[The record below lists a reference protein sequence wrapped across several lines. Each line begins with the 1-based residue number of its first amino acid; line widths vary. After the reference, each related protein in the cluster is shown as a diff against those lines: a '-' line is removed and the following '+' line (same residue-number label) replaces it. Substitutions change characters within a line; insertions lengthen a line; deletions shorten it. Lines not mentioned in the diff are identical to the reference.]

1 MLLQK
6 VSRQFERLTV
16 EPAYKDAQIYS
27 LQSQLKDLKGP
38 KIRRRVAVDPNTKFA
53 NIDSIK
59 QAVEEAEEIEDKI
72 RAKESKSR
80 PQRVSGRKARADMSN
95 TT

>member
-1 MLLQK
+1 M
-6 VSRQFERLTV
+6 EA
-16 EPAYKDAQIYS
+16 AYKDAQIYS
-27 LQSQLKDLKGP
+27 LQSQLQDLKGP

-59 QAVEEAEEIEDKI
+59 QAIEEAEEKEAQI

-80 PQRVSGRKARADMSN
+80 PQRVSGRKGKVDMSN
-95 TT
+95 ST